1 MRGEE
6 GKKGQ
11 EAESEEEE
19 EEGEDQGEEGEEGE
33 EEEEQEEQ
41 EEEAEEAE
49 AEEEEVE
56 AVTPSGV
63 EEEADGGTAGGRRRG
78 LVGRAVAGI
87 KHSRYNKLG
96 RESAAAEPE
105 GVEQGGVARRASE
118 WD

>member
-49 AEEEEVE
+49 AEEEVE